1 MARVRSPVRSILA
14 GAAVVLPFVLIAL
27 VGWQVLL
34 TVIGISDWL
43 VPLASWVGVSGLAG
57 RFLAAGLG
65 LTVVVV
71 VLLVIGIVVRNR
83 IGELAIGML
92 DRLVERV
99 PLLGPIYHGLRQA
112 RELVLARDSDR
123 FEDVTLVE
131 LTGGVTVLGFVV
143 GGANPAVQTATTD
156 DRVAVYVPLAPN
168 PTVGGHMLFVS
179 PDRLVSIDMS
189 IPAALAAIVTLGAG
203 PDSLD
208 ESPLAGLYH
217 DRPPESNT

>member
-65 LTVVVV
+65 LSVVVV

-83 IGELAIGML
+83 IGELAIGMI

-131 LTGGVTVLGFVV
+131 LAGGVTVLAFVV
-143 GGANPAVQTATTD
+143 GGANPAVRTATTD
-156 DRVAVYVPLAPN
+156 DQVAVYVPLAPN

-179 PDRLVSIDMS
+179 PDRLVSIDMT

-208 ESPLAGLYH
+208 EPPLSGLYH